1 MKRRGFLGA
10 ILAGCAAPAIVRAD
24 ALMRVVPLGTDV
36 LTLDTIRRGAATLDA
51 HMLVGKLVP
60 ADDWALALRD
70 TYVEGAGAVRVGE
83 IGRIEGFRFVTSP
96 LLPVAKH
103 VPRRRWL
110 R

>member
-1 MKRRGFLGA
+1 MNRRGFLGA

-36 LTLDTIRRGAATLDA
+36 LTLDTIRRGAAILDGA
-51 HMLVGKLVP
+51 MWVP
-60 ADDWALALRD
+60 ADDWASALRD

-83 IGRIEGFRFVTSP
+83 IGRIEGFRIVTSP
-96 LLPVAKH
+96 VLPVAKH